1 MKPRIKPRNPFVACA
16 KFRKAG
22 PHEKPAKAQ
31 RRQDKLVLCKVVKQL
46 PEHWHKRSFL
56 EFASANASAPSGCGA
71 LVARLAWDE
80 EVAGSRPATLT
91 ILPRWCPPRGL
102 PSGRSGSTRVSKTLG
117 GGSIPSRGARNNC
130 LSGVSGLRACLKS
143 RRLPFDSAG
152 RHQNNRAVA
161 ERSKASVCKTEG
173 KSPRRFESVLHV
185 QTEQWCS

>member
-1 MKPRIKPRNPFVACA
+1 MRSPPKRSAGRTSWCCAESSSSCRSTGISEHPSSALVRVLRPHQGVAQLVAC
-16 KFRKAG
+16 
-22 PHEKPAKAQ
+22 
-31 RRQDKLVLCKVVKQL
+31 
-46 PEHWHKRSFL
+46 
-56 EFASANASAPSGCGA
+56 
-71 LVARLAWDE
+71 LAWDE

-102 PSGRSGSTRVSKTLG
+102 PSGRSGSTGVSKTLG
-117 GGSIPSRGARNNC
+117 DGSIPSRGASSNC

-173 KSPRRFESVLHV
+173 NSPRRFESVLHV